1 LEEPSSNSTQKTFK
15 WILSKQNA
23 IKNHLRVLLKLETL
37 DTLGVIMWH
46 KEREYGL
53 GSGVTWSEMQH
64 EKKINL
70 KFELIARYS
79 KSFFFSFFL
88 FINLI
93 CFVLF
98 PFFNFAM

>member
-1 LEEPSSNSTQKTFK
+1 LEEPSSNSTQITFK
-15 WILSKQNA
+15 YFLSKQNA

-37 DTLGVIMWH
+37 NTLGVTMWH

-53 GSGVTWSEMQH
+53 ESGVTWSEMQH

-79 KSFFFSFFL
+79 NSFFFFFL
-88 FINLI
+88 
-93 CFVLF
+93 
-98 PFFNFAM
+98 